1 MIWKESYN
9 LKHKNGIENYINIQ
23 NNLNKVLKA
32 LGGKFERNKPKFQ
45 DGRIKDDFCC
55 SLKTVHVFQIF
66 RT

>member
-23 NNLNKVLKA
+23 NDFNKVLKA
-32 LGGKFERNKPKFQ
+32 LGENLKEISQNFRMVELKMIFFFP
-45 DGRIKDDFCC
+45 C

-66 RT
+66 

>member
-32 LGGKFERNKPKFQ
+32 LGGKFERNKANF
-45 DGRIKDDFCC
+45 RMVE
-55 SLKTVHVFQIF
+55 LKMIF
-66 RT
+66 LLFKNCACFPNF